1 MIWNKKVFK
10 NNAPFRSCIS
20 EINNTLIDNA
30 EDLDIV
36 MLEYIRNYS
45 MTSGSVWKCYRD
57 GIDGVDGNASQSKSF
72 EYKTKITGKTPERPP
87 RAPQPP
93 PIQMDFNHHNHH
105 NKECQL

>member
-1 MIWNKKVFK
+1 MLKIIWHKKVFK

-30 EDLDIV
+30 EDLDTV

-45 MTSGSVWKCYRD
+45 MTSGSVWNYYRD
-57 GIDGVDGNASQSKSF
+57 KIDGVDGNASQSKSF
-72 EYKTKITGKTPERPP
+72 EYKTKITGKTPERSP

-93 PIQMDFNHHNHH
+93 PNPDGY
-105 NKECQL
+105 